1 MPKSALTQEFRLT
14 TRNDMTHVECVIT
27 VAIDGR
33 ELPNLE
39 VMGKALEAATEQI
52 KTTVKE
58 SYVKVPER
66 V

>member
-14 TRNDMTHVECVIT
+14 TRNDLTHVECVINIT
-27 VAIDGR
+27 IDGR

-39 VMGKALEAATEQI
+39 VMGKALEDAVATV
-52 KTTVKE
+52 KNTVKE